1 MKRRWGVV
9 GHSVWLAF
17 VLLLGCVQEPE
28 GYEHNPNDTVAQA
41 NPIAAGEKIKV
52 KTPDDQPVVEFKLR
66 DDRITIEVSTSG
78 ASRILRGETNEKDK
92 RKYEWEGGNRVAEVK
107 PNDDGFKVRTP
118 DGNLL
123 WKVKISAD
131 KIKISNNEE
140 NNNPFE
146 LKRKEADR
154 VKVTLGKTELG
165 EMKFYGD
172 RQKVKVKDANEREL
186 FESNTNH
193 ASTAY
198 GVLLLQ
204 TIPETERYIIMAELL
219 ARGK

>member
-1 MKRRWGVV
+1 V
-9 GHSVWLAF
+9 
-17 VLLLGCVQEPE
+17 
-28 GYEHNPNDTVAQA
+28 
-41 NPIAAGEKIKV
+41 
-52 KTPDDQPVVEFKLR
+52 
-66 DDRITIEVSTSG
+66 
-78 ASRILRGETNEKDK
+78 LRGEANETDK
-92 RKYEWEGGNRVAEVK
+92 RKYEWDDQGRVAEVK

-146 LKRKEADR
+146 LKWKEADR
-154 VKVTLGKTELG
+154 VKVALGDTELG
-165 EMKFYGD
+165 EMKYYSD
-172 RQKVKVKDANEREL
+172 RQKIKVKDANEREL
-186 FESNTNH
+186 FESNTSH
-193 ASTAY
+193 ASAAY